1 MASRTPPLDPRIA
14 NPPEAEAATA
24 EDGVRPVVALPRSGL
39 PTAVLI
45 AGMVAAAIILFMIL
59 DSRRRSQGEP
69 AVKPRASDVAAT
81 TGAPPPPL
89 YIPPTP
95 EPPAVAVIPAPAA
108 VTPQPEPVRIPTPQ
122 YVPQPPAPYTPPPQP
137 FIQTYQPP
145 AATPPPRQASGPTLV
160 VDMSA
165 PAQTGGSGPGGGGIP
180 GGPGQTSLS
189 DQFAGEQSVARV
201 RSGIFANRSTT
212 VAQST
217 LIPAVLE
224 TAFDS
229 RRPGFARAIVSR
241 DVRGFDGS
249 KILIPRGS
257 RLTGEYRSDIQTGQK
272 RALINWTR
280 LVRPDGVTIAIGSPA
295 ADTLGRGG
303 VRGDY
308 NGHFFERFTGAL
320 LQTALDV
327 GANAATRAASGS
339 VVVALPGSTQ
349 NVGQQLLQPN
359 RIVPT
364 LTVKAGTSIS
374 VFVARDLDFSA
385 AEGRR

>member
-14 NPPEAEAATA
+14 NPPEPQAEAH
-24 EDGVRPVVALPRSGL
+24 EEGVRPVVALPRSGL

-45 AGMVAAAIILFMIL
+45 AGMVAAAIILFVIL
-59 DSRRRSQGEP
+59 DSRRRAPEEP
-69 AVKPRASDVAAT
+69 AVRVRASDVAGT
-81 TGAPPPPL
+81 VAPPPPL
-89 YIPPTP
+89 YIPPAV
-95 EPPAVAVIPAPAA
+95 PPAAVAVVPAVGPPVA
-108 VTPQPEPVRIPTPQ
+108 VQPPPVRIPTPQ
-122 YVPQPPAPYTPPPQP
+122 YIPQPAPYVPPQPQP

-145 AATPPPRQASGPTLV
+145 PGAGSAPRQASGPTLV
-160 VDMSA
+160 LDTTTSA
-165 PAQTGGSGPGGGGIP
+165 QPAGPGGGP
-180 GGPGQTSLS
+180 GGPGGQGLS
-189 DQFAGEQSVARV
+189 DAFQGDQSVGRA
-201 RSGIFANRSTT
+201 RSGIFTNRSTT

-241 DVRGFDGS
+241 DVRGFDGT
-249 KILIPRGS
+249 KVLIPRGS
-257 RLTGEYRSDIQTGQK
+257 RLTGEYRSDIQPGQK

-280 LVRPDGVTIAIGSPA
+280 LIRPDGVTIALGSPT

-303 VRGDY
+303 VRGKY
-308 NGHFFERFTGAL
+308 NSHFFERFTGAI

-327 GANAATRAASGS
+327 GANVASRQAAGG
-339 VVVALPGSTQ
+339 VIVALPGSTQ
-349 NVGQQLLQPN
+349 NMSQQLLQSN

-374 VFVARDLDFSA
+374 VFVARDLDFSGTEA
-385 AEGRR
+385 RR

>member
-14 NPPEAEAATA
+14 NPPEPHAAA
-24 EDGVRPVVALPRSGL
+24 QEEGVRPVVALPRSGL

-45 AGMVAAAIILFMIL
+45 AGMVAAAIILFVIL
-59 DSRRRSQGEP
+59 DSRRRAPAEP
-69 AVKPRASDVAAT
+69 TVRVRASDLAGTA
-81 TGAPPPPL
+81 APPPPL
-89 YIPPTP
+89 FI
-95 EPPAVAVIPAPAA
+95 PPAVPPAA
-108 VTPQPEPVRIPTPQ
+108 VAAVPAAEPPLAVQPPPVRIPTPQ
-122 YVPQPPAPYTPPPQP
+122 YIPQPAPYVPPQPQP

-145 AATPPPRQASGPTLV
+145 QGASSVPRQASGPTLV
-160 VDMSA
+160 LDTTSSA
-165 PAQTGGSGPGGGGIP
+165 QSVGP
-180 GGPGQTSLS
+180 GGPGGPGGQGLS
-189 DQFAGEQSVARV
+189 DAFAGDQSVGRV
-201 RSGIFANRSTT
+201 RSGVFTNRSTT

-241 DVRGFDGS
+241 DVRGFDGT
-249 KILIPRGS
+249 KVLIPRGS

-280 LVRPDGVTIAIGSPA
+280 LIRPDGVTIALGSPA

-303 VRGDY
+303 VRGKY
-308 NGHFFERFTGAL
+308 NSHFFERFTGAI
-320 LQTALDV
+320 LQSALDI
-327 GANAATRAASGS
+327 GANVATRAAAGS
-339 VVVALPGSTQ
+339 VIVALPGSTQ
-349 NVGQQLLQPN
+349 NSTAQLLQSG

-374 VFVARDLDFSA
+374 VFVARDLDFSRTEA
-385 AEGRR
+385 RR

>member
-14 NPPEAEAATA
+14 NPPEPEGALAEA
-24 EDGVRPVVALPRSGL
+24 GVRPVVALPRSGL
-39 PTAVLI
+39 PTAVLV
-45 AGMVAAAIILFMIL
+45 AGMIAAAIILFIIL
-59 DSRRRSQGEP
+59 DARRRAPAEP
-69 AVKPRASDVAAT
+69 AVRVRASEVAGT
-81 TGAPPPPL
+81 VAPPPPL
-89 YIPPTP
+89 YIPPTV
-95 EPPAVAVIPAPAA
+95 PPAVVAVVPEAPAP
-108 VTPQPEPVRIPTPQ
+108 VTVQPAPVQIPVPQYIPQPTP
-122 YVPQPPAPYTPPPQP
+122 YIPPAPQVIQSYEPPPS
-137 FIQTYQPP
+137 
-145 AATPPPRQASGPTLV
+145 APRQASGPTLV
-160 VDMSA
+160 LDTSTSSQ
-165 PAQTGGSGPGGGGIP
+165 PAGTGPGGGP
-180 GGPGQTSLS
+180 GGPGGQASLS
-189 DQFAGEQSVARV
+189 DAFAGDQSVARV

-249 KILIPRGS
+249 KVLIPRGT
-257 RLTGEYRSDIQTGQK
+257 RLTGEYRSDIQPGQK

-280 LVRPDGVTIAIGSPA
+280 LIRPDGVTIALGSPT

-308 NGHFFERFTGAL
+308 NSHFFQRFTGAI

-327 GANAATRAASGS
+327 GASVASRQAAGG
-339 VVVALPGSTQ
+339 VIVALPGSTQ
-349 NVGQQLLQPN
+349 NMGQILNQSN
-359 RIVPT
+359 RIAPT

-374 VFVARDLDFSA
+374 VFVARDLDFSS
-385 AEGRR
+385 AESRR

>member
-14 NPPEAEAATA
+14 NPPEPEAATA

-59 DSRRRSQGEP
+59 DSRRRAPAEP
-69 AVKPRASDVAAT
+69 AVKVRASDVAG

-89 YIPPTP
+89 YIPPTAQAVP
-95 EPPAVAVIPAPAA
+95 VAVVPSPPPAATQPAP
-108 VTPQPEPVRIPTPQ
+108 VQIPTPQ
-122 YVPQPPAPYTPPPQP
+122 YIPQPTPYVPPPPQT
-137 FIQTYQPP
+137 FVQTYQPP
-145 AATPPPRQASGPTLV
+145 PVAGPPRQASGPTLV
-160 VDMSA
+160 VDTSTA
-165 PAQTGGSGPGGGGIP
+165 AQPAGTGPGGGP
-180 GGPGQTSLS
+180 GGPGGQASLS
-189 DQFAGEQSVARV
+189 DTFAGEQSVARV

-229 RRPGFARAIVSR
+229 RRPGYARAIVSR
-241 DVRGFDGS
+241 DVRGFDGT
-249 KILIPRGS
+249 KVLIPRGS
-257 RLTGEYRSDIQTGQK
+257 RLTGEYRSDIQPGQK

-280 LVRPDGVTIAIGSPA
+280 MVRPDGVTIALGSPT

-303 VRGDY
+303 VRGNY
-308 NGHFFERFTGAL
+308 NSHFFERFTGAI

-349 NVGQQLLQPN
+349 NMGQQLLQSS

-374 VFVARDLDFSA
+374 VFVARDLDFSS

>member
-14 NPPEAEAATA
+14 NPPEPPAEAT
-24 EDGVRPVVALPRSGL
+24 EDTVRPVVALPRSGPPAIVFVAL
-39 PTAVLI
+39 
-45 AGMVAAAIILFMIL
+45 MVVAAIILFLIL

-69 AVKPRASDVAAT
+69 AVKPRPSEVAAA

-89 YIPPTP
+89 YIPPVP
-95 EPPAVAVIPAPAA
+95 EPPAVALVPSPPAA

-122 YVPQPPAPYTPPPQP
+122 YIPPPAPYTPPPQP

-165 PAQTGGSGPGGGGIP
+165 PTQSGPGPGGGGIS
-180 GGPGQTSLS
+180 GGPGQSSLS

-241 DVRGFDGS
+241 DVRGFDGT
-249 KILIPRGS
+249 KVLIPRGS
-257 RLTGEYRSDIQTGQK
+257 RLTGEYRSDIQPGQK

-280 LVRPDGVTIAIGSPA
+280 MVRPDGVTIALGSPT

-303 VRGDY
+303 VRGNY

-327 GANAATRAASGS
+327 GANAASRAAAGS

-349 NVGQQLLQPN
+349 NMGQQLLQPN